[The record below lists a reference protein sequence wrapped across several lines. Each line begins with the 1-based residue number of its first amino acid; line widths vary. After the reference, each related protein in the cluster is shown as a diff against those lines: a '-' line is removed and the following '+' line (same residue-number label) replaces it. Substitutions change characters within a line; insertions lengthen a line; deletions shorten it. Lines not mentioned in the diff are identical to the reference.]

1 VHVSAEHARNVVRDI
16 YRDGEQDVARND
28 GRDEPAGRWVPLA
41 QAVRELHVS
50 RAAVYRRI
58 RAGTLVSRPR
68 GNRGLEVLV
77 ERDER
82 DKDRDDR
89 GRIANRSEDLSRDDR
104 RDDGLAAARHALIQ
118 LEERLR
124 VDDELRATLAEER
137 AARARAEGELAA
149 KDALVATL
157 TAALGKA
164 EARGDRLEAAL
175 VEARRPWLARLL
187 EAVRRR

>member
-1 VHVSAEHARNVVRDI
+1 
-16 YRDGEQDVARND
+16 
-28 GRDEPAGRWVPLA
+28 
-41 QAVRELHVS
+41 
-50 RAAVYRRI
+50 
-58 RAGTLVSRPR
+58 
-68 GNRGLEVLV
+68 VLV

-89 GRIANRSEDLSRDDR
+89 GRLANGSEDVSRDDR
-104 RDDGLAAARHALIQ
+104 RDDGLAVARHALVQ

-124 VDDELRATLAEER
+124 VDDELRATLAQEH

-157 TAALGKA
+157 TAALAKA

-175 VEARRPWLARLL
+175 AEARRPLLLRLL